1 MRRIFIDETVKEV
14 AQYYVDHL
22 FERHTRRNFVKPN
35 EGLIAFENEIKAD
48 RGTCP
53 LWRNY
58 VDYVDN
64 IRLHFDE
71 IVLLKPS
78 EFGVWHRRYFAILN
92 KQQLTDKNWRG
103 KGNDVSFSDHIVK
116 IMRYKTV
123 RSEDMIPC
131 VKKLGI
137 KTCVYCNA
145 QYTNTVDIE
154 DDGSVKGRYELDH
167 FWPKDEYPFLCI
179 SFYNLQPCCGSCNKW
194 KDDEEARFN
203 LYTEDY
209 RSLEPFEFE
218 LTPESMVKYMLRQD
232 SEVLDV
238 KLKCNEPG
246 LLDNHLQLFHTED
259 LYKTFND
266 ELEELVWKYKSFNQ
280 AFYEQLIERFSK
292 LFPTHATRNDIIRFL
307 YGFYAKAKDVH
318 KRPLTKVKQDVA
330 KQLGMI

>member
-1 MRRIFIDETVKEV
+1 M
-14 AQYYVDHL
+14 
-22 FERHTRRNFVKPN
+22 NF
-35 EGLIAFENEIKAD
+35 
-48 RGTCP
+48 
-53 LWRNY
+53 
-58 VDYVDN
+58 
-64 IRLHFDE
+64 
-71 IVLLKPS
+71 S
-78 EFGVWHRRYFAILN
+78 E
-92 KQQLTDKNWRG
+92 
-103 KGNDVSFSDHIVK
+103 HIVK
-116 IMRYKTV
+116 IMHYKTV

-137 KTCVYCNA
+137 KACVYCNA
-145 QYTNTVDIE
+145 QYTNTIDIG

-194 KDDEEARFN
+194 KDDNKARFN
-203 LYTEDY
+203 LYTDDY
-209 RSLEPFEFE
+209 RSQEPFEFE
-218 LTPESMVKYMLRQD
+218 LTPKSMVKYMLRQD

-246 LLDNHLQLFHTED
+246 LLDNHLQLFHTDD

-280 AFYEQLIERFSK
+280 AFYEQLIERFTK
-292 LFPTHATRNDIIRFL
+292 LFPRHATRNDIIRFL

-318 KRPLTKVKQDVA
+318 KKPLTKVKQDVA